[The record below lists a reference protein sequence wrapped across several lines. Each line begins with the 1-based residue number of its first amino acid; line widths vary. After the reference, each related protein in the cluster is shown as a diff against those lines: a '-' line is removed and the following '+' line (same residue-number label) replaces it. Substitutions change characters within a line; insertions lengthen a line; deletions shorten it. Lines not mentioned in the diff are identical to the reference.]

1 VTDRLRWMLL
11 THDGRTALAYIYLAL
26 GAVSVITYAIYRS
39 PLYALA
45 QGVLIVGSLLWV
57 RWCIRRR

>member
-1 VTDRLRWMLL
+1 MLL

-39 PLYALA
+39 PLYAVA

>member
-11 THDGRTALAYIYLAL
+11 THEGRTTLAYIYLAL
-26 GAVSVITYAIYRS
+26 GVVSVITYAIYRS
-39 PLYALA
+39 PLYAVA